1 MQRRGHGHS
10 PHDPGACATVDEALA
25 LLTQASR
32 HFGSLAELAR
42 ALDTAPQRVYLWIAG
57 QDLPTGEE
65 LERLKVNLRAIVAT
79 RVPHVP
85 KP

>member
-1 MQRRGHGHS
+1 
-10 PHDPGACATVDEALA
+10 VDEVLA
-25 LLTQASR
+25 LLTQASQ

-65 LERLKVNLRAIVAT
+65 LEQLKMHLRAIVAT
-79 RVPHVP
+79 RAPHYR
-85 KP
+85 KL